1 MILAD
6 IEKAAAAIEGAVERT
21 PFLHSLT
28 LSSILGAEIFVK
40 FENLQF
46 TGSFKERGAL
56 NKLLSLN
63 DAERSAGVIAMS
75 AGNHAQA
82 VAWHAQRLGIPATI
96 VMPEATPFIK
106 VRQTEVLGAT
116 VILKGKDL
124 SEAAAFAERLSSERG
139 LAFVHPYDDPA
150 VIAGQGTVA
159 MEMLA
164 DQPDLDDLVIPIGG
178 GGLISGVAVAARA
191 LKPDIRITGVEAA
204 GYPSMRN
211 VLEGIEPKGEGATV
225 AEGIAVKEPGQLT
238 RQIVR
243 DLVDEIIV
251 VSETSIENA
260 ISLYVTIEKT
270 VAEGA
275 GAASLAAIVENPAR
289 FAGRRIGVL
298 LSGGNIDPRILAT
311 VLMRDLVREGRIARL
326 RIEIVDDPGALA
338 EVAGIVGEQGGNILE
353 VYHQRL
359 FSRTVVKKAD
369 LDIVVE
375 TRDPEQMQS
384 LAASLKEAGFP
395 VRLLDASDAGD

>member
-1 MILAD
+1 M
-6 IEKAAAAIEGAVERT
+6 
-21 PFLHSLT
+21 
-28 LSSILGAEIFVK
+28 
-40 FENLQF
+40 
-46 TGSFKERGAL
+46 
-56 NKLLSLN
+56 NKLLSLS

-159 MEMLA
+159 LEMLA
-164 DQPDLDDLVIPIGG
+164 DQPDLDDLIVPIGG

-191 LKPDIRITGVEAA
+191 LKPDIRIIGVEAA

-211 VLEGIEPKGEGATV
+211 VLEGIEPEGEGATV

-275 GAASLAAIVENPAR
+275 GAASLAAVVENPTR
-289 FAGRRIGVL
+289 FAGRRIGVV

-311 VLMRDLVREGRIARL
+311 VLMRGLVREGRIARL

-375 TRDPEQMQS
+375 TRDPEQMQK
-384 LAASLKEAGFP
+384 LAARLKEAGFP

>member
-6 IEKAAAAIEGAVERT
+6 IEKAAAAIEGAVQRT

-28 LSSILGAEIFVK
+28 LSRILGAEIFVK

-56 NKLLSLN
+56 NKLLSLS

-159 MEMLA
+159 LEMLA
-164 DQPDLDDLVIPIGG
+164 DQPDLDDLIVPIGG

-191 LKPDIRITGVEAA
+191 LKPDIRIIGVEAA

-211 VLEGIEPKGEGATV
+211 VLEGIEPEGEGATV

-275 GAASLAAIVENPAR
+275 GAASLAAVVENPTR
-289 FAGRRIGVL
+289 FAGRRIGVV

-311 VLMRDLVREGRIARL
+311 VLMRGLVREGRIARL

-375 TRDPEQMQS
+375 TRDPEQMQK
-384 LAASLKEAGFP
+384 LAARLKEAGFP